1 MHSSCTNQLHLAL
14 LSELPQ
20 PPLFMQL
27 RKTTAHYHTGSLA
40 DLGWG
45 TSLFCCCSS
54 KLQITAKLTRCVMCN
69 APVWLEIVSSNS
81 SHVNTSLHVIFQHAG
96 QMFQRNV
103 GSSQG
108 HFLKN
113 FNQAVFL
120 PFFRYKSNHWVTI
133 KWKAWALNLSF
144 KTPSLTL
151 IFIECHL
158 LTG

>member
-27 RKTTAHYHTGSLA
+27 GKTTAHYHTGSLA

-45 TSLFCCCSS
+45 TSLFCCCSC

-69 APVWLEIVSSNS
+69 APVVVTVWLEIVSSNS
-81 SHVNTSLHVIFQHAG
+81 SHADASLHIIFQHAG

-103 GSSQG
+103 GKPRQ
-108 HFLKN
+108 FLKKI
-113 FNQAVFL
+113 NQAVFL
-120 PFFRYKSNHWVTI
+120 
-133 KWKAWALNLSF
+133 LSSDT
-144 KTPSLTL
+144 KVIT
-151 IFIECHL
+151 E
-158 LTG
+158 